1 MLLKYKHENIIG
13 LVGYCYEMNEKIIVY
28 EHACNGS
35 LNKHLDNPSLTW
47 MKRLKICIDA
57 ATGLKFLHEGGVE
70 QENFMKHRDIRSGSI
85 LLDADWNA
93 KISNLEFSTKVG
105 ERAEHLDDNA
115 CFSLGYIDP
124 EYETYGFL
132 TQPSDIYSLGVILC
146 EMLCGRLAWAEGCK
160 HHSQSLGPLF
170 VKHYNEKGYLD
181 EMIFEGIKEQITPQS
196 LTTFQKIAIQCLQ
209 VHRFQR
215 PAIDQIIIRLQKALE
230 FQEDYEIWEPKL
242 PIDYKE
248 IIRASK
254 TPECDSEMKKDLYHI
269 LSKGILLQDAKV
281 LFSLG
286 NNGERNEMISAKR
299 FSYKNHLLPKWR
311 SLPESRFPKVAEMFY
326 VSNLNIQIK
335 IRTQFLS
342 PSVNYKVHLIFR
354 FRGTRKSQAKRMYVN
369 LKYKMGNESLNAY
382 FATWREDGW
391 MMIELF
397 QFLNHKKDTDFEVLL
412 ESFSRCYCGSDSI
425 YIEGIQF
432 QAMDNAS
439 FKIFFCSHS
448 ILFYAYKMVLKFLCR

>member
-1 MLLKYKHENIIG
+1 
-13 LVGYCYEMNEKIIVY
+13 MNEKIIVY

-70 QENFMKHRDIRSGSI
+70 QEAWMRHRDIRSGSI

-93 KISNLEFSTKVG
+93 EISNLEFSTKVA

-115 CFSLGYIDP
+115 FFSLGYIDP
-124 EYETYGFL
+124 CYETNGFL
-132 TQPSDIYSLGVILC
+132 SKCSDIYSLGVILF
-146 EMLCGRLAWAEGCK
+146 EILCGKLAWTEGCEN
-160 HHSQSLGPLF
+160 HSQSLGPSA
-170 VKHYNEKGYLD
+170 VRYYNVEGNLD
-181 EMIFEGIKEQITPQS
+181 KMIFEGIKEQITPQS
-196 LTTFQKIAIQCLQ
+196 LTTFQMIAIQCLQ
-209 VHRFQR
+209 VDWFKR
-215 PAIDQIIIRLQKALE
+215 PAIDQIIIQLQKALE

-242 PIDYKE
+242 PIDYQE
-248 IIRASK
+248 IIQVWK
-254 TPECDSEMKKDLYHI
+254 TPQIYKHKSKKDLYNMF
-269 LSKGILLQDAKV
+269 SKGILLQDGKV

-286 NNGERNEMISAKR
+286 SNKERNEMISAKR
-299 FSYKNHLLPKWR
+299 FSYNYLLPKWR
-311 SLPESRFPKVAEMFY
+311 SLPESRFPKVAKMFY
-326 VSNLNIQIK
+326 ISNLKIQIK
-335 IRTQFLS
+335 IRTQYLS

-354 FRGTRKSQAKRMYVN
+354 FSGPRKSQAKRMYVN

-412 ESFSRCYCGSDSI
+412 ESFSRCYCGTDSI

-432 QAMDNAS
+432 QAIDNAS
-439 FKIFFCSHS
+439 FKLPSGS
-448 ILFYAYKMVLKFLCR
+448 RYILFYQLNIFNIVLIFLCRQHKKKLKS